1 MSKYVKPKRNNKRNR
16 QTKKLKIERIKKL
29 EIVGIEKLK
38 QLKKSKK
45 NRKINLEPQEQEI
58 EKETMANLTNKLS
71 IILKEILLQTF

>member
-45 NRKINLEPQEQEI
+45 NSKINLETQEQEI